1 MTGFILKF
9 IAILVIMLLLVVIAV
24 CWKNF
29 KQIKKEALFIVL
41 FSVLALVVQVVST
54 TLSWLKINNIWVL
67 HLYTAGE
74 FVLLYLFYYQ
84 VLHLDELKT
93 RLNWPLLF
101 LVAVF
106 GFMVYSSIYI
116 ETINGF
122 NPMSRTLEC
131 LIMIAFSV
139 FFYIKEIRAIAYF
152 ESYDHRREG
161 LLLINTGILLLF
173 SGQFFIYLMSNYM
186 FYEMHNSQSRIL
198 WIFNGLLNLL
208 FYSILIVGIWKLAS
222 PKKNFS
228 GLY

>member
-1 MTGFILKF
+1 
-9 IAILVIMLLLVVIAV
+9 
-24 CWKNF
+24 
-29 KQIKKEALFIVL
+29 
-41 FSVLALVVQVVST
+41 
-54 TLSWLKINNIWVL
+54 
-67 HLYTAGE
+67 
-74 FVLLYLFYYQ
+74 
-84 VLHLDELKT
+84 
-93 RLNWPLLF
+93 
-101 LVAVF
+101 
-106 GFMVYSSIYI
+106 
-116 ETINGF
+116 
-122 NPMSRTLEC
+122 MSRTLEC